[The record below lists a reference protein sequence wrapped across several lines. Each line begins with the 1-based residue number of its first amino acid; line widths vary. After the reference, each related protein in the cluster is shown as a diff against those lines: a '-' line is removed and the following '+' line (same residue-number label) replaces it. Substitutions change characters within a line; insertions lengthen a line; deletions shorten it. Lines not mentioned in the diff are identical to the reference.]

1 MTSEDLILYLALGT
15 VAVIAAA
22 LLTAMEGLT
31 FGTKSLV
38 IFVLLL
44 ICAAVGCF
52 WILIQHGVTQ

>member
-1 MTSEDLILYLALGT
+1 MTNEDLILYLALGT

-22 LLTAMEGLT
+22 LLTALEGFT

-38 IFVLLL
+38 MFVLLL

-52 WILIQHGVTQ
+52 WVLLNHGVT